1 MADGS
6 ERSSEEREAARLE
19 RERRRAAREGRAT
32 PSPSLPPSPEPAF
45 DGFDDNHHDE
55 FDDEHGDGF
64 DDGFDDEHGDGF
76 GDEHGGGYEPEPAAA
91 PFGYEPPSGTR
102 RVRGVRSRAT
112 RAPRERATGGL
123 RFTRRR
129 ALALIPLILGI
140 ALVWFLIE
148 LFQPFNG
155 SGHGH
160 ITVAI
165 PAHSSSSQIG
175 DLLSKDGV
183 ISSSFFFELRATLG
197 GERGSMRSGTY
208 HLRYGMSYGDVLKIL
223 TTPPP
228 AVPTTQVT
236 LIPGKSRQQ
245 IDALLRSQ
253 HVKGSYKAETRRSPL
268 LDPAKYGAPRH
279 VGSLEGFLW
288 PSTYFVTEPIKI
300 SQLVAKQLTAFKQA
314 FATVNMS
321 WARRHGFTPYDV
333 LIVASIV
340 EDETPSA
347 HDRPLIASV
356 IYNRLRQGTLLQMDS
371 TVRFAADNYTT
382 PITRSQLT
390 SGSPWNT
397 YVHKGL
403 PPTPIDSPGIAA
415 IRAAAQPAN
424 TNYLFFVAKPCGNG
438 TSLFASTYQQFQAE
452 EARYNNARN
461 ARGGRSPVNCK

>member
-1 MADGS
+1 LPLTPERRVADRFG
-6 ERSSEEREAARLE
+6 RSAEEREAARLE
-19 RERRRAAREGRAT
+19 RERRRTARDGRGA
-32 PSPSLPPSPEPAF
+32 PAPAPPPAPEPAF
-45 DGFDDNHHDE
+45 DGFDDA
-55 FDDEHGDGF
+55 F
-64 DDGFDDEHGDGF
+64 DDGFDDGHD
-76 GDEHGGGYEPEPAAA
+76 GGYEGQPVGA
-91 PFGYEPPSGTR
+91 PSDHEAPSGTR
-102 RVRGVRSRAT
+102 RVRGVRSRPA
-112 RAPRERATGGL
+112 REPGSAARGP

-129 ALALIPLILGI
+129 ALALIPLLLGI

-148 LFQPFNG
+148 LFQPFSG

-160 ITVAI
+160 ITVRI
-165 PAHSSSSQIG
+165 PPHATSGQIG
-175 DLLSKDGV
+175 DLLAKDGV
-183 ISSSFFFELRATLG
+183 ISSSFFFELRATLD

-208 HLRYGMSYGDVLKIL
+208 HLQFGMSYGDVLKIL

-253 HVKGSYKAETRRSPL
+253 HVKGSYKAATRRSPL
-268 LDPAKYGAPRH
+268 LNPARYGAPRN

-288 PSTYFVTEPIKI
+288 PSTYFVTEPIKLG
-300 SQLVAKQLTAFKQA
+300 QLVAKQLTAFKQA

-321 WARRHGFTPYDV
+321 WAKRHGFTPYDV

-356 IYNRLRQGTLLQMDS
+356 IYNRLRQGTPLQMDS
-371 TVRFAADNYTT
+371 TVRFAVDNYTT
-382 PITRSQLT
+382 PITQSQLA
-390 SGSPWNT
+390 SSSPWNT
-397 YVHKGL
+397 YIHRGL
-403 PPTPIDSPGIAA
+403 PPTPIDNPGIGSL
-415 IRAAAQPAN
+415 RAAAHPAN

-438 TSLFASTYQQFQAE
+438 TSLFASTYQQFQSE
-452 EARYNNARN
+452 EAQYNNARK